1 MKKWQTITAIAL
13 TIFALSIGGF
23 VTYTYLRPSHYGGGI
38 FTDETSQYTTSTSDT
53 ISSTTETSQSIIST
67 SETGSDDGY
76 HEEAVTETE
85 TNTASSNIIYLTDV
99 VGLGTD
105 PSIFKDGGYYI
116 VAPGGVRSGS
126 EIVYSVYRL
135 EREGTMADGK
145 PIVATKDSILTG
157 PYNITKEFL
166 YWLRYYDPD
175 NTPNSSLEEN
185 RNYFVTE
192 REG

>member
-1 MKKWQTITAIAL
+1 M
-13 TIFALSIGGF
+13 
-23 VTYTYLRPSHYGGGI
+23 TYTYLRPSHYGGGI
-38 FTDETSQYTTSTSDT
+38 FTDETSQSTTSTSDT
-53 ISSTTETSQSIIST
+53 TSSTTETSQSIIST
-67 SETGSDDGY
+67 SETGGGDGY
-76 HEEAVTETE
+76 HEEAVTE

-116 VAPGGVRSGS
+116 VAPGGLRSGS

-145 PIVATKDSILTG
+145 PIVATKDYVRTTDS
-157 PYNITKEFL
+157 YDVAREFL

-185 RNYFVTE
+185 WNYFVTE